1 MFVPILWHFEIETVQ
16 TRLLSGGP
24 DGLERTAD
32 LSSRPIKLS
41 VVRANCAQVKS
52 NSKPRLSLRSPP
64 RPGLT
69 HCNSPIAQFP
79 ASVGGMVSL
88 ATLTG
93 SWNCTDVKI
102 DWC

>member
-16 TRLLSGGP
+16 TRLLSVGP
-24 DGLERTAD
+24 DGLERTAE
-32 LSSRPIKLS
+32 LS
-41 VVRANCAQVKS
+41 VARANSAQVKS

-69 HCNSPIAQFP
+69 HCNSPITQFP